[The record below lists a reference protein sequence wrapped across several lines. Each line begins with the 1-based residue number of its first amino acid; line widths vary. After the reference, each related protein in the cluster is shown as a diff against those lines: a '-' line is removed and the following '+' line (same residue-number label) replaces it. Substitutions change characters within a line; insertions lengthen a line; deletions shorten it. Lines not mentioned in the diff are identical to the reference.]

1 MSTAVKVALL
11 LCLAGSLPGRKE
23 GWASHSRTELENLL
37 RVNLEM
43 DLQPI
48 RAAIYLFYRRAGAGE
63 IRITNRMSKSAR
75 GLTLEVSLPGRE
87 DLLPVPFRQ
96 EIPLLEPLK
105 STAVRV
111 QPRFSPRILEEGT
124 SELLF
129 LAKVFAQDREV
140 AAREA
145 LVPVLESTAVTWDVP
160 ERIAALI
167 DPAPPREIVRQTVS
181 TILPSS
187 SDLHIRNFRLSA
199 MAFDALEAWGF
210 QYLEDSPDS
219 LAQALLDVPVDRVNT
234 PAETLRD
241 HAGDCDDL
249 SVLLAS
255 ALEACGVPAGI
266 GVSRDHVFV
275 LFDLGIENLKSR
287 ALDPAGIL
295 LRGGHAWIPVEA
307 TWLTRRGATLLAA
320 WNAARSRLQNL
331 RSGATRFFEV
341 RKAWG
346 EFPTISSSREIA
358 VPAIRPAVARSAPE
372 LGSWLRERTRRMA
385 DEARSGAGPE
395 PGEADRSAAAV
406 FARAGYRNE
415 AEKLIRRAVA
425 EHPAPCARIELAGV
439 LLSDPRTPGDIT
451 EARRELQ
458 VALTELDPLDLEAID
473 QAEKYLEETSL
484 FGEAAQA
491 VGAAGADQPAPGE
504 GEKTGLELTLLWK
517 GKQAEGDL

>member
-1 MSTAVKVALL
+1 MRTAVKVALL

-23 GWASHSRTELENLL
+23 GRASHPRTQSEDLPL
-37 RVNLEM
+37 VNLGLE
-43 DLQPI
+43 LQPI
-48 RAAIYLFYRRAGAGE
+48 RAAIYLHYRRAGAGE

-75 GLTLEVSLPGRE
+75 GLILEVSLPGRE
-87 DLLPVPFRQ
+87 DLLPVPCRQ
-96 EIPLLEPLK
+96 EIPPLEPLQ

-111 QPRFSPRILEEGT
+111 QPSFSPKILEEGT

-167 DPAPPREIVRQTVS
+167 DPAPTREIVRRTLSAV
-181 TILPSS
+181 LPSS
-187 SDLHIRNFRLSA
+187 SNIHIRNFRLSA
-199 MAFDALEAWGF
+199 MAFDALQAWGF
-210 QYLEDSPDS
+210 QYLEDTPDS

-241 HAGDCDDL
+241 HGGDCDDL

-255 ALEACGVPAGI
+255 ALESCGVPAGI

-275 LFDLGIENLKSR
+275 LFDLGIEDLESR
-287 ALDPAGIL
+287 ALDSSGIL

-307 TWLTRRGATLLAA
+307 TWLTRPGATLLAA
-320 WNAARSRLQNL
+320 WNAARSRLQDL

-346 EFPTISSSREIA
+346 EFPTISRSREIA
-358 VPAIRPAVARSAPE
+358 VPAIRPALARSAPE
-372 LGSWLRERTRRMA
+372 LGTWLRERTRRMA
-385 DEARSGAGPE
+385 DEARAGAGPE
-395 PGEADRSAAAV
+395 PGEGDRSAAAV
-406 FARAGYRNE
+406 FARAGYRKE
-415 AEKLIRRAVA
+415 AERLIRRAVA
-425 EHPAPCARIELAGV
+425 EHPGPCARIELAGV
-439 LLSDPRTPGDIT
+439 LLSDPRTSGDIT
-451 EARRELQ
+451 EARRELRR
-458 VALTELDPLDLEAID
+458 ALAELDPLDLEAID
-473 QAEKYLEETSL
+473 QAEKYLKQTSL
-484 FGEAAQA
+484 FGETARAG
-491 VGAAGADQPAPGE
+491 GAAGADRSPPAE
-504 GEKTGLELTLLWK
+504 GEKTGLEMALLWK